1 VIRLGPMILSAVLLG
16 MPRALGSQVFGGQ
29 RSVYIDVA
37 PLPPELADF
46 TADLERAIGNATLAL
61 ARTPSEA
68 TTVIEVQRVA
78 RSRTA
83 AGDAMEAVALVVRE
97 GSSLRRMVLHY
108 APQGRARAA
117 AHLLE
122 RLAA

>member
-16 MPRALGSQVFGGQ
+16 MPRALGGHAFGDQ

-37 PLPPELADF
+37 ALPPELTDF
-46 TADLERAIGNATLAL
+46 TAELERAIGDAALAL
-61 ARTPSEA
+61 AARPSLA
-68 TTVIEVQRVA
+68 TTVIEVERVA
-78 RSRTA
+78 RSRTR
-83 AGDAMEAVALVVRE
+83 AGDAMEAVALLVRE
-97 GSSLRRMVLHY
+97 GTSLRRMILHY
-108 APQGRARAA
+108 APQRRARAA